1 MVLVS
6 LIILLGMIVLFV
18 AEKYKVITVYKS
30 GDAGI
35 TDSHEIFWLITK
47 NKLQSVYSTP
57 TNWKATFWLGRGQ
70 NNVQIFVH
78 KKNEER
84 ARELMM
90 HYRAEQRRINKN
102 IEKER
107 EKSRELFLGN

>member
-6 LIILLGMIVLFV
+6 LIILIGMIVLFV
-18 AEKYKVITVYKS
+18 EEKNKMITVYKT
-30 GDAGI
+30 GEDGI
-35 TDSHEIFWLITK
+35 TDSHEIFGSVK
-47 NKLQSVYSTP
+47 DNKPHAVHSAP
-57 TNWKATFWLGRGQ
+57 INWQATLWYGRGQ
-70 NNVQIFVH
+70 NNVQNFVD
-78 KKNEER
+78 KKKEER

-107 EKSRELFLGN
+107 EKSR

>member
-6 LIILLGMIVLFV
+6 LIILIGMIVLFV
-18 AEKYKVITVYKS
+18 EEKNKMITVYKT
-30 GDAGI
+30 GEDGI
-35 TDSHEIFWLITK
+35 TDSHEIFWLLK
-47 NKLQSVYSTP
+47 NNKLHPVYSAP
-57 TNWKATFWLGRGQ
+57 INWQATFWFGRGQ